1 MDKQEIM
8 AEKLSLI
15 DWCVSLNGLTHDIW
29 FRPFKVG
36 SWGIADVISHF
47 ISWDQFLLD
56 YRLPFIIRSTEFPEV
71 KVDVENINV
80 EASRYARSGINK
92 ASLINEFISKRE
104 ELVSQIELIPA
115 ERFHEQIIIGKN
127 SLILSNYFSD
137 LIEHDQTHRNQINAF
152 LKVMKS

>member
-1 MDKQEIM
+1 MNKQEIM

-15 DWCVSLNGLTHDIW
+15 DWCISLNGLTDDVW
-29 FRPFKVG
+29 FRTFKVG
-36 SWGIADVISHF
+36 SLGIADVISHF

-56 YRLPFIIRSTEFPEV
+56 YRLPFIIHSTEFPEV
-71 KVDVENINV
+71 NVDVEKINA

-92 ASLINEFISKRE
+92 ASLINELISKRE

-115 ERFHEQIIIGKN
+115 ERFHEEIIIGKN

-137 LIEHDQTHRNQINAF
+137 LIEHDRTHKNQINAF
-152 LKVMKS
+152 LKTKQS